1 MPKKRLFFVVGEASG
16 DLHASHLIKALVK
29 QNRQMEF
36 AGWGGDLMV
45 AAGLNLK
52 KHYSETAFMGVWN
65 VIVNLKKILGFLKT
79 CQQNILDYQPDA
91 LVLVDY
97 GGFNLRIAKW
107 AHQRGIRVFYYISPQ
122 VWASRPARAYKIKKY
137 VEQLFCIF
145 PFEPEFYKNYGV
157 EATFVGHPL
166 LEDTTQYQKNELE
179 LQQFVTKYG
188 DPDAEKL
195 IGLLPGSRK
204 QELQKMLPVFVQLA
218 QKLPQFTFYIMQA
231 PSIGTDYYAG
241 FIEKEMNVK
250 LIKNQDFN
258 FIKYLD
264 AALVTS
270 GTATLQ
276 VALHQVPQVVCYKT
290 DPLLYNIAKRII
302 KVDYIS
308 IVNIVLNRPFLK
320 ELIQKD
326 CNVDNLFKEI
336 YVLLN
341 QKEDTLRIR
350 QGYKDLYTILTK
362 GNASENTALAIL
374 KTLN

>member
-1 MPKKRLFFVVGEASG
+1 
-16 DLHASHLIKALVK
+16 
-29 QNRQMEF
+29 
-36 AGWGGDLMV
+36 
-45 AAGLNLK
+45 
-52 KHYSETAFMGVWN
+52 
-65 VIVNLKKILGFLKT
+65 
-79 CQQNILDYQPDA
+79 
-91 LVLVDY
+91 
-97 GGFNLRIAKW
+97 
-107 AHQRGIRVFYYISPQ
+107 
-122 VWASRPARAYKIKKY
+122 
-137 VEQLFCIF
+137 
-145 PFEPEFYKNYGV
+145 
-157 EATFVGHPL
+157 
-166 LEDTTQYQKNELE
+166 
-179 LQQFVTKYG
+179 
-188 DPDAEKL
+188 
-195 IGLLPGSRK
+195 
-204 QELQKMLPVFVQLA
+204 MLPVFVQLA

-264 AALVTS
+264 AAVVTS

-336 YVLLN
+336 YALLN
-341 QKEDTLRIR
+341 LKEDTLRIR

-362 GNASENTALAIL
+362 GNASENTASAIL
-374 KTLN
+374 KALN